1 MNEIKMVSKDTRM
14 LQILDMAE
22 RISDVS
28 VPVLVTGEPGT
39 GKKRL
44 IEYIVT
50 KSTNY
55 SSKPFV
61 HIPTYLL
68 AGDDF
73 ENELLGIGH
82 IPAARS
88 QPSYIEIANGG
99 TMLFDNIESMPL
111 KNQPFLLEMI
121 QQDHIRRPKSRD
133 ELKIDIR
140 FFATA
145 IEDLREL
152 VVKGQFREDLY
163 YRLNVVHISIPPLR
177 ERGSDIELLINYF
190 LNDIAEQMHP
200 RKQYSIQPDVVNA
213 LKQYPWPGNLTE
225 LHNEIWRASFISEG
239 KITTEHISDH
249 ILNPKLSDYPKIQHE
264 ESKHSE
270 SYFIAKPH
278 WRGSGFETKRNYCF
292 VLMPFSEAWSQD
304 VWEIIKDSISELGF
318 ICERAD
324 DKGGRVIMEDI
335 WACINMANLLVVDL
349 TARNPNVAYEVGMAD
364 VIGKEV
370 IFLTQEA
377 DFIPFDF
384 LGQRL
389 IVYENTLAGAKKLK
403 EELQRRIR
411 LLFPI
416 L

>member
-1 MNEIKMVSKDTRM
+1 MVSKDTKM

-22 RISDVS
+22 KISDVS
-28 VPVLVTGEPGT
+28 APVLVTGEPGT

-44 IEYIVT
+44 IEYIVR

-55 SSKPFV
+55 ANKAFV

-82 IPAARS
+82 IQAPRGR
-88 QPSYIEIANGG
+88 PSYIEIANGG

-111 KNQPFLLEMI
+111 KNQPLLLEMI
-121 QQDHIRRPKSRD
+121 QQDQIRRPKSRD

-152 VVKGQFREDLY
+152 VVKGKFREDLY
-163 YRLNVVHISIPPLR
+163 YRLNVFPISIPPLR
-177 ERGSDIELLINYF
+177 ERGNDIDLLIHYF
-190 LNDIAEQMHP
+190 LDDIAEKTHP
-200 RKQYSIQPDVVNA
+200 RRECSIQPDVVNA

-225 LHNEIWRASFISEG
+225 LHNEMWRASFISKGE
-239 KITTEHISDH
+239 ITTDHISDH
-249 ILNPKLSDYPKIQHE
+249 ILNPKLSDYPKVQHE
-264 ESKHSE
+264 EGKHIE

-304 VWEIIKDSISELGF
+304 VWDIIKDSISELGF
-318 ICERAD
+318 VCERAD

-335 WACINMANLLVVDL
+335 WACINTANLLIADL
-349 TARNPNVAYEVGMAD
+349 TARNPNVGYEVGMAD

-370 IFLTQEA
+370 IFLTQEV
-377 DFIPFDF
+377 DIIPFDF

-389 IVYENTLAGAKKLK
+389 IVYENSLAGAKKLK

-411 LLFPI
+411 LLFPT